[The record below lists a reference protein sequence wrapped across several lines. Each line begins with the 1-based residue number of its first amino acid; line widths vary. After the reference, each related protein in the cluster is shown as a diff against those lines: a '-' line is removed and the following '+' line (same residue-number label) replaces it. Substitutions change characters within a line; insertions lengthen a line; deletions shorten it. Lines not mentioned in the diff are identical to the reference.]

1 MPTVKAGNRTDLLLA
16 KMVTVCL
23 EANFPARPREA
34 QLSAVKSCGRAH
46 QAFRPGVVGHFVPFQ
61 RKGIIPRNQS
71 NTVAPKQARPP
82 SIHVA
87 TDNASRRQG

>member
-1 MPTVKAGNRTDLLLA
+1 
-16 KMVTVCL
+16 
-23 EANFPARPREA
+23 
-34 QLSAVKSCGRAH
+34 
-46 QAFRPGVVGHFVPFQ
+46 VVGHFVPFQ